1 MVVET
6 VVVIVMATDR
16 VTGMVGK
23 TPRTTWKMI
32 PNFGGAETVVDD
44 LCRGE

>member
-1 MVVET
+1 MVVAT
-6 VVVIVMATDR
+6 AVVIVMAT
-16 VTGMVGK
+16 VKATGMVGK